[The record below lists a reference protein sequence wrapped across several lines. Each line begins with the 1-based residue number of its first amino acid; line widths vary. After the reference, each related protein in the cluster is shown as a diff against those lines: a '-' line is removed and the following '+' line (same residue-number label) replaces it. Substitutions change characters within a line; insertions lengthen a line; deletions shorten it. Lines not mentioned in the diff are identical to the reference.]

1 MPGNKLYRKFSQ
13 AFLGLCGKLQAL
25 CCSEAETSLSFI
37 LRAIEFIF
45 LALYLAQNKWI
56 LLMSLAVIFNFISN

>member
-1 MPGNKLYRKFSQ
+1 MPGNKLHRKFSQ

-37 LRAIEFIF
+37 LGAIEFI
-45 LALYLAQNKWI
+45 
-56 LLMSLAVIFNFISN
+56 IFFSSQFGTK